1 MAGNN
6 QAGSIYQKFAN
17 AIDRHFKYIVIVIIG
32 IQVLKGVALY
42 ESAYAR
48 GQYLWSYSEGFIK
61 RGFIGTLAL
70 FFEGHNNYRIIGI
83 INFFSYFFYFLLI
96 FLLYR
101 FIMNKAQTIMQKVMA
116 VLFLSSPFL
125 IAMGALLG
133 YFDLL
138 ILSLLLIIYNF
149 CDKKDIP
156 ALPYFV
162 FVTIAIMVHE
172 MSLFFLVLPLLYLI
186 WMHPITSPRKK
197 YFLIGATL
205 TLCIIYLLFISG
217 QNIAFTKV
225 LNGRISEYKQIL
237 STKSGEKF
245 FEFYTGYALKNN
257 FLQDLRVPRLRM
269 LVVLLPIYGFFIL
282 MSNWIVL
289 PELLKTKKYKDALFY
304 LAACYAPLLIIIV
317 GWDADR
323 FVCDGILTA
332 YISFLI
338 ITKSYPAITER
349 KPGKMQLMF
358 ITALSIIALLTYY
371 PISDNYG
378 EAETLLSRDKQ
389 KVLLQYPDKIITSW
403 KKLVVP
409 KKNAPLPGEDPKGK

>member
-1 MAGNN
+1 MAENN
-6 QAGSIYQKFAN
+6 QPESIFQKFTN
-17 AIDRHFKYIVIVIIG
+17 AIDRHFNYIVISIIS

-42 ESAYAR
+42 ETAYAR
-48 GQYLWSYSEGFIK
+48 GQYIWSYSEGFIK

-70 FFEGHNNYRIIGI
+70 FFEGNDHYRILGI

-101 FIMNKAQTIMQKVMA
+101 FIINNAQTIMQKAMA
-116 VLFLSSPFL
+116 ILLLSSPFL

-156 ALPYFV
+156 ALPYF
-162 FVTIAIMVHE
+162 FLVTIAIMIHE

-186 WMHPITSPRKK
+186 WMHPIASLRKK
-197 YFLIGATL
+197 YFLIGSSL
-205 TLCIIYLLFISG
+205 LLCAIYLLFISR

-225 LNGRISEYKQIL
+225 LDERISEYKHIL

-245 FEFYTGYALKNN
+245 FEFYTGYALKNS
-257 FLQDLRVPRLRM
+257 FLQDFKVPRLGM
-269 LVVLLPIYGFFIL
+269 LIVLLPIYGFFIL

-289 PELLKTKKYKDALFY
+289 PELLKTKKYKDVLFY

-323 FVCDGILTA
+323 FVCDGIITA

-338 ITKSYPAITER
+338 ITKSYPAIIEKR
-349 KPGKMQLMF
+349 PGKMQWVL
-358 ITALSIIALLTYY
+358 IGTLSIAALLTYY

-378 EAETLLSRDKQ
+378 EAQTLISKDKQ
-389 KVLLQYPDKIITSW
+389 KILLQYPDKIITSW
-403 KKLVVP
+403 KNLVAP
-409 KKNAPLPGEDPKGK
+409 KKNMPLPTEDQQGK